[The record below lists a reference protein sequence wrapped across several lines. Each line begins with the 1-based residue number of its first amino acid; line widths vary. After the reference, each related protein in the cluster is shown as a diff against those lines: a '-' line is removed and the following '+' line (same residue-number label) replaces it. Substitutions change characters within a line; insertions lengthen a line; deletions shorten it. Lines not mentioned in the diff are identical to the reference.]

1 LENLVNLENTFDDTF
16 RGKTVFVTG
25 HTGFIGTW
33 LSLWLHSLG
42 AKVIGYSI
50 NIPTKPSLFEI
61 LDLRKDITHIIGDVN
76 DPKQLIDC
84 LTKYQPEIV
93 FHLAAQSIVKT
104 SYDIPIET
112 FQTNVMGTA
121 NVLESIRK
129 VPSVRVCVII
139 TSDKCYENRELDYA
153 YKEGDPMGGSD
164 PYSASKGSAEL
175 IVASYR
181 KSFFD
186 SKNNNN
192 DNVCISSV
200 RAGNV
205 LGGGDWA
212 KYRIVPDCF
221 QSLKNNQPIPV
232 RHPNSTRPWQYVL
245 EPISGML
252 RLATKMWHNPVD
264 YGSAW
269 NFGPV
274 NPKNKILVKEIV
286 SQILEEWGDG
296 KWVNVSQQIPNE
308 KFEAGTLMLD
318 STKAKESLQWKP
330 VYSLK
335 ESISETIQ
343 WYRSY
348 ENKTTDMK
356 NLTLKQI
363 QKYGQKAKQLDIPW
377 ATVSS

>member
-1 LENLVNLENTFDDTF
+1 LENLVVLKNIFEGTFN
-16 RGKTVFVTG
+16 GKTVFVTG

-33 LSLWLHSLG
+33 ISLWLHLLG
-42 AKVIGYSI
+42 AKVIGYSK
-50 NIPTKPSLFEI
+50 NIPTTPSLFEI
-61 LDLRKDITHIIGDVN
+61 LDLKKDITHIIGDVN
-76 DPKQLIDC
+76 DVKHLNDC
-84 LTKYQPEIV
+84 LTKYNPEII
-93 FHLAAQSIVKT
+93 FHLAAQSIVQT
-104 SYDIPIET
+104 SYDVPIET

-121 NVLESIRK
+121 NILEAIRK
-129 VPSVRVCVII
+129 ISNVRVCVIT

-153 YKEGDPMGGSD
+153 YKETDPMGGSD
-164 PYSASKGSAEL
+164 PYSASKGAAEL
-175 IVASYR
+175 IVTSYR
-181 KSFFD
+181 KSFFS

-212 KYRIVPDCF
+212 KNRIVPDCI
-221 QSLKNNQPIPV
+221 QSLINNQSIPV
-232 RHPNSTRPWQYVL
+232 RNPNSARPWQYVL

-274 NPKNKILVKEIV
+274 NPKSKISVREIV
-286 SQILEEWGDG
+286 SQILEEWGYG

-308 KFEAGTLMLD
+308 KFEADTLMLD
-318 STKAKESLQWKP
+318 STKAMKSLQWKQ

-335 ESISETIQ
+335 ESISETIT

-348 ENKTTDMK
+348 ENKITDMK

-363 QKYGQKAKQLDIPW
+363 QKYVQKAKQLHIPW
-377 ATVSS
+377 AIVSS

>member
-1 LENLVNLENTFDDTF
+1 LENWVVLENSFDGIF
-16 RGKTVFVTG
+16 KGKTIFVTG

-33 LSLWLHSLG
+33 ITLWLHSLG
-42 AKVIGYSI
+42 AKVIGYSK
-50 NIPTKPSLFEI
+50 NIPTVPSLFEI
-61 LDLRKDITHIIGDVN
+61 LDLKNNITHVIGDVN
-76 DPKQLIDC
+76 DAEHLNDC
-84 LTKYQPEIV
+84 LTKYNPEII

-129 VPSVRVCVII
+129 VPSIRVCVIM

-205 LGGGDWA
+205 IGGGDWA
-212 KYRIVPDCF
+212 KNRIVPDCI
-221 QSLKNNQPIPV
+221 QSLKNNQPILV
-232 RHPNSTRPWQYVL
+232 RNPNSSRPWQYVL
-245 EPISGML
+245 EPISGIL
-252 RLATKMWHNPVD
+252 KLATKMWNNPSD
-264 YGSAW
+264 YNEAW
-269 NFGPV
+269 NFGP
-274 NPKNKILVKEIV
+274 NHKNKILVKELV
-286 SQILEEWGDG
+286 SQILESWGDG
-296 KWVNVSQQIPNE
+296 KWSDISE
-308 KFEAGTLMLD
+308 SKGEYEAGTLMVD
-318 STKAKESLQWKP
+318 STKAMKLLEWKP
-330 VYSLK
+330 VYSLD
-335 ESISETIQ
+335 ESISETIT
-343 WYRSY
+343 WYREN
-348 ENKTTDMK
+348 ENKTSDMK
-356 NLTLKQI
+356 DFTLDQI
-363 QKYGQKAKQLDIPW
+363 QKYVQKAKQLNITW
-377 ATVSS
+377 AMVSQ